1 MVVVAYGSSPGL
13 LACVASVWADEPD
26 WEVVVID
33 NGADRDEVEA
43 VAAAGRATIV
53 TPPRNLGFAG
63 GCNLGASVARGDR
76 IVFLNPDTIVT
87 PGSLRRLVEPLD
99 DASIGIVTGR
109 LRLLDRPEVLH
120 AAGTAVHVSG
130 LGWSNGYGTRPP
142 ENDGLVEVAAPCGAA
157 MSMRAQLLR
166 DLGGFHEELFLYNE
180 DVELGWRARI
190 AGTRVVCSAGA
201 DFYHDYD
208 FERHPT
214 KRYFMERNRLAF
226 IGICYSA
233 RTLLLLAPFLI
244 ATEIA
249 MLALAARQGWLR
261 DKLAGW
267 GWIARHARTLLR
279 RRRQT
284 QRTRRVGDRDLA
296 GLLTA
301 VVAPAMLDVPRALRI
316 LNPLAAAYWAVVRC
330 AL

>member
-1 MVVVAYGSSPGL
+1 VVVVAYGSSPGL
-13 LACVASVWADEPD
+13 LGCVASIWADEPD
-26 WEVVVID
+26 WEVVVVD
-33 NGADRDEVEA
+33 NGADRREIEA

-87 PGSLRRLVEPLD
+87 PGSLRRLVDPLD
-99 DASIGIVTGR
+99 DDGVGIVTGR
-109 LRLLDRPEVLH
+109 LRLFDRPEALH

-130 LGWSNGYGTRPP
+130 LGWSNGYGTCPP
-142 ENDGLVEVAAPCGAA
+142 DDAVLVDVPAPCGAA
-157 MSMRAQLLR
+157 MSMRAETLH
-166 DLGGFHEELFLYNE
+166 DLGGFHEELFLYLE

-190 AGTRVVCSAGA
+190 AGARVVCADA

-208 FERHPT
+208 FERHET
-214 KRYFMERNRLAF
+214 KRYFMERNRLEF
-226 IGICYSA
+226 IGICYST
-233 RTLLLLAPFLI
+233 RTLVLLAPFLI

-279 RRRQT
+279 HLRET
-284 QRTRRVGDRDLA
+284 QQSRRVRDRDLA
-296 GLLTA
+296 GMLTA
-301 VVAPAMLDVPRALRI
+301 VVSPAMLEVPRAVRF
-316 LNPLAAAYWAVVRC
+316 LNPLAAAYWAAVRC